1 MSRLLVTGF
10 LSAVLLTQ
18 LLISGTSTEP
28 SNSLKLDVSKVRIRD
43 VSNENPSYFEYAL
56 PFVRRPDGA
65 APCIVNLGADESI
78 SKIPNPHLFHLVHT
92 DVIISAIPQK

>member
-1 MSRLLVTGF
+1 MSDASILESDMAQTGVGNV
-10 LSAVLLTQ
+10 AN
-18 LLISGTSTEP
+18 EDP
-28 SNSLKLDVSKVRIRD
+28 SDL
-43 VSNENPSYFEYAL
+43 ENTL